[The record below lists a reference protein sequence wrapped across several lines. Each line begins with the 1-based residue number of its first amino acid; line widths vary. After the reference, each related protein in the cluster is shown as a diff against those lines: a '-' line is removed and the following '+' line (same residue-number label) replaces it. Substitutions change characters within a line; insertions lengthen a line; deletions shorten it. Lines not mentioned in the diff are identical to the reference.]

1 MSGTQI
7 SYSMETGTFFRHGFD
22 LDEDIADEESMDGQ
36 LPDFNTEE
44 ELEGFLDH
52 FAGSEEGRQK
62 LKDALR
68 AFIKGDLK

>member
-1 MSGTQI
+1 M
-7 SYSMETGTFFRHGFD
+7 
-22 LDEDIADEESMDGQ
+22 DEDG
-36 LPDFNTEE
+36 
-44 ELEGFLDH
+44 GYRY